1 MRLKRSALCL
11 VLIALVVLTVS
22 STYACTIDEVKQDP
36 EIPNEGEPVNVTAT
50 VTSEENKEHTAILSY
65 STDEG
70 ETWTNV
76 TMSETS
82 KNTFVGQI
90 PPLPAGIKIRYKI
103 IASDDEGYVAIYDN
117 DDSLNIS
124 TYLPWILGAIAA
136 AITVLIG
143 VAYYRKKKK

>member
-70 ETWTNV
+70 ETWTNA
-76 TMSETS
+76 
-82 KNTFVGQI
+82 FVGQI